1 MFKIKIPLHIQILAG
16 LLLGGVYGYFFPE
29 YAESVSWL
37 GDLFLR
43 ALKMIIIPLLFTSI
57 ISGIVS
63 LGGGEK
69 LKSLTMKTVAW
80 YFTTSLLAIITG
92 LLLVNLI
99 APGEGVS
106 LPQFAEEVKDLK
118 VENLT
123 LKDFFL
129 RMVPQNIFN
138 AMAQGKMLPTIV
150 FSMLFAIAVLN
161 IPRKAGKIL
170 TDFFN
175 ASFEAMMKLTHYVIL
190 FTPVGIFGLLAGIVS
205 QYAGNTRE
213 FFELVQVLS
222 KYILT
227 VLLGLLTHSLI
238 TIPLLVYLFTRKNAY
253 KLLKKL
259 KLVLITA
266 FSTSSSSATMPTT
279 LQELEN
285 SVGVPNEYTSFVIP
299 LGATINMDGTALYE
313 CVAALFIAQVYG
325 IDLTFSQQFLVVLTS
340 LLASIGAAGV
350 PMAGLVMMTVVFS
363 VVGLP
368 LEGIGIILTV
378 DRFLDMFRTT
388 VNVWSDTSAT
398 FTIATLETK
407 KDFLNEPQT

>member
-1 MFKIKIPLHIQILAG
+1 MSKLKIPLHIQILLG
-16 LLLGGVYGYFFPE
+16 LLLGGAYGYFLPE
-29 YAESVSWL
+29 YSEGVAWL

-69 LKSLTMKTVAW
+69 LKSLTLKTVAW
-80 YFTTSLLAIITG
+80 YLTTSLLAIITG
-92 LLLVNLI
+92 LILVNLI
-99 APGEGVS
+99 APGEGVA
-106 LPQFAEEVKDLK
+106 LPEFAEKVQNLK
-118 VENLT
+118 TENLS

-138 AMAQGKMLPTIV
+138 AMAKGKMLPTIV
-150 FSMLFAIAVLN
+150 FSMLFAISILN
-161 IPRKAGKIL
+161 IPETPRRKL

-175 ASFEAMMKLTHYVIL
+175 AFFEAMMKLTYYIIL
-190 FTPVGIFGLLAGIVS
+190 FTPIGIFGLLAGIVS
-205 QYAGNTRE
+205 KYAGE
-213 FFELVQVLS
+213 GGQFIVLVKTLS
-222 KYILT
+222 QYILT
-227 VLLGLLTHSLI
+227 VLAGLLIHSMV
-238 TIPLLVYLFTRKNAY
+238 TIPALMYLLTRKNAY
-253 KLLKKL
+253 LLLKKL

-285 SVGVPNEYTSFVIP
+285 TVGVPNKYTSFVIP

-313 CVAALFIAQVYG
+313 CVAALFVAQVYG
-325 IDLTFSQQFLVVLTS
+325 IDLSISQQFLVVFTS

-368 LEGIGIILTV
+368 LEGIGIVLTV
-378 DRFLDMFRTT
+378 DRILDMFRTT

-398 FTIATLETK
+398 FTIATLETG
-407 KDFLNEPQT
+407 KDFLRE